1 MICQNSKPEHRMYQ
15 VTDVEKLT
23 MCHSAQVLSDSHT
36 KRRIDERTNR
46 RPQDSTPQLHTMH
59 TAVIYTINVPDAVT
73 LGGAYN
79 GGAVYPVGV
88 LGHVSCCSGR
98 WVFSSSSGCVGY
110 LC

>member
-1 MICQNSKPEHRMYQ
+1 MYQ

-79 GGAVYPVGV
+79 GSRASVT
-88 LGHVSCCSGR
+88 SEIRRRKKRKKNDSG
-98 WVFSSSSGCVGY
+98 
-110 LC
+110 

>member
-1 MICQNSKPEHRMYQ
+1 
-15 VTDVEKLT
+15 L
-23 MCHSAQVLSDSHT
+23 LSY
-36 KRRIDERTNR
+36 I
-46 RPQDSTPQLHTMH
+46 
-59 TAVIYTINVPDAVT
+59 INLPDAVT

-110 LC
+110 LCWRQMSQYNVPIAGPRCVCVCVCLCVWTESSRWRNER